1 MAETDGSLKIRVDLD
16 TKEFK
21 AGTKDLEAAA
31 RKTAGKIS
39 DIGDKTKIALEK
51 QLNAFTA
58 LNQQYARQE
67 QKVEQLKQKLK
78 ELSGQ
83 KVETEE
89 FVKIKKQIDA
99 DTKKLNTLI
108 SKMEELNSSGKKN
121 VLSQEYKEI
130 AKQIETTTSKLSRLE
145 ETQELFI
152 KTGGKRSSGAY
163 QKRELQ
169 IDELRKALANLETE
183 QKELLK
189 SGGKYTMS
197 PAYAKLELQ
206 IKKIRDSI
214 KSTKAEQ
221 DKLLSSGSAY
231 QKADNQD
238 LVNTLQTRL
247 GNEQEKLNQMGSR
260 LATSSSA
267 LNSKLQEL
275 KEKEDAAAVSA
286 DDLANSEN
294 KLTVVINKLK
304 QAASKAGG
312 MIRKMATFAGKG
324 ISAIRNLGGQSD
336 QTRMSLGKMLATSL
350 LFSTV
355 FRALSLVTSG
365 IQAGFTNLAQYS
377 NQTNASIS
385 SLVTAL
391 TYLKNSFATAFA
403 PILNVVAPIL
413 TTFINMLARAVTY
426 VGMFFAALTGQK
438 SFQRAIPVQEN
449 FAAGLADTA
458 SNAQD
463 AADGI
468 KNAAE
473 AANDYLSPLDEISR
487 FETQKDSGSGGGSG
501 GGGSLPGYTPPS
513 ASEMFE
519 TVPIESAIQDF
530 ADKIKDL
537 IAAQD
542 WDGLGELL
550 ADKINGVFAVIKDAI
565 SWEKVGP
572 QITYFV
578 NAFTATF
585 NSLIYNIDWD
595 LIGRT
600 VGTGINTIV
609 NTLYLLI
616 TGIDWKLLG
625 SSFATGINGLV
636 DEVDWWNLG
645 ALLGQKFMIA
655 WNTLYGFV
663 TTLNWSEVGLA
674 IANGING
681 AVANIDPFT
690 MAEGINSFVLGILT
704 TIQSAAETTD
714 WTMVGQK
721 IADMIKTI
729 DWVGIAAQLYE
740 TGKTLINGILEAFGE
755 LPAPVIIA
763 TGLILAFWAAVM
775 VGKAIQEVISLGQT
789 LGGVIGAL
797 TSPIGIV
804 ILAIGALVAAGVFLW
819 QNWDT
824 IKEKAIEIWSAISDW
839 FGDVTA
845 AIGDFFSDLWDGIVD
860 TFTGVGDWFTEK
872 FQSAK
877 DGIIGVWQDV
887 VDWFTTNI
895 TDPLKNLFD
904 TLWTNISDFASEKFN
919 SITETINSIVNGVKG
934 VINGMIEAVEKG
946 INWIVDGANKI
957 SFSVPNWVPGIGG
970 NSFGINIPHADL
982 PRLATGTVVP
992 ARAGEF
998 LAMLG
1003 DNNRETEVVSPL
1015 STMKQAL
1022 KEALLEVGGNSGNV
1036 TVQVIAQV
1044 NRRVLFEEV
1053 IEEAKIRQSRSGEN
1067 PFAMT

>member
-1 MAETDGSLKIRVDLD
+1 MAETDGSLKIRVGLD

-31 RKTAGKIS
+31 RKTASKIS

-89 FVKIKKQIDA
+89 YKALNSEIKKTEMALDRAI
-99 DTKKLNTLI
+99 
-108 SKMEELNSSGKKN
+108 E
-121 VLSQEYKEI
+121 KEI
-130 AKQIETTTSKLSRLE
+130 RFTETGGNIKSRAFQAMEYDIEQLNAKLDEARAKKKALE
-145 ETQELFI
+145 E
-152 KTGGKRSSGAY
+152 S
-163 QKRELQ
+163 
-169 IDELRKALANLETE
+169 D
-183 QKELLK
+183 
-189 SGGKYTMS
+189 
-197 PAYAKLELQ
+197 
-206 IKKIRDSI
+206 
-214 KSTKAEQ
+214 
-221 DKLLSSGSAY
+221 SAY

-238 LVNTLQTRL
+238 LVNTFQTRL
-247 GNEQEKLNQMGSR
+247 GNEQEKLSQMGSR
-260 LATSSSA
+260 LTTSSSV

-275 KEKEDAAAVSA
+275 KEKEDAAAESA

-294 KLTVVINKLK
+294 RLTVVTNKLK

-324 ISAIRNLGGQSD
+324 IFAIRNLGGQSD

-365 IQAGFTNLAQYS
+365 VQAGFTNLAQYS
-377 NQTNASIS
+377 NYTNASIS
-385 SLVTAL
+385 SLMTAL

-403 PILNVVAPIL
+403 PILNVVAPLL
-413 TTFINMLARAVTY
+413 TTFINMIARAVTY

-438 SFQRAIPVQEN
+438 SFQKAIPVQEN

-468 KNAAE
+468 KDAAE

-487 FETQKDSGSGGGSG
+487 FETKKDSGSSGGSGG

-550 ADKINGVFAVIKDAI
+550 ADKINGVFVVIKDAI

-578 NAFTATF
+578 DAFTTTF

-616 TGIDWKLLG
+616 TGINWKLLG
-625 SSFATGINGLV
+625 SSFAAGINGLA
-636 DEVDWWNLG
+636 DEVEWWNLG

-655 WNTLYGFV
+655 WNMLYGFL
-663 TTLNWSEVGLA
+663 TTLNWPEIGLA
-674 IANGING
+674 IANGMNG
-681 AVANIDPFT
+681 AIANIDLATVSSAISAFVIGLLT
-690 MAEGINSFVLGILT
+690 MIT
-704 TIQSAAETTD
+704 
-714 WTMVGQK
+714 
-721 IADMIKTI
+721 
-729 DWVGIAAQLYE
+729 IAAQNTDWNAVGQTVADMLNSLDWAAFASQLYE
-740 TGKTLINGILEAFGE
+740 AGKSIIDGLLTAFSE
-755 LPAPVIIA
+755 LPMPVIVA
-763 TGLILAFWAAVM
+763 TSLILAFLAAVKM
-775 VGKAIQEVISLGQT
+775 GPAMAAAVTAIQ
-789 LGGVIGAL
+789 GVI
-797 TSPIGIV
+797 T
-804 ILAIGALVAAGVFLW
+804 
-819 QNWDT
+819 
-824 IKEKAIEIWSAISDW
+824 AISDAGGLIAALKAVVAMIGGPTTIAIFAIVAVVAGAVALIVSHW
-839 FGDVTA
+839 DEVKAWMSGFLDWLHSLFLTDWTTVFGA
-845 AIGDFFSDLWDGIVD
+845 AGNTINDFFSGVSLFFGGIKDIFSGLIDFLTGVFTGNWEQAWQGIVD
-860 TFTGVGDWFTEK
+860 IF
-872 FQSAK
+872 
-877 DGIIGVWQDV
+877 DGFFNMIIGLAK
-887 VDWFTTNI
+887 T
-895 TDPLKNLFD
+895 P
-904 TLWTNISDFASEKFN
+904 
-919 SITETINSIVNGVKG
+919 INAVIDL
-934 VINGMIEAVEKG
+934 INGMISAVESG
-946 INWIVDGANKI
+946 LNWVIGGANKI
-957 SFSVPNWVPGIGG
+957 SFSIPDWVPGIGG
-970 NSFGINIPHADL
+970 NRFGINISPVSFDRV
-982 PRLATGTVVP
+982 PRLATGAVIP
-992 ARAGEF
+992 PRSEF
-998 LAMLG
+998 LAVLG
-1003 DNNRETEVVSPL
+1003 DQKQGTNIETP
-1015 STMKQAL
+1015 
-1022 KEALLEVGGNSGNV
+1022 EALLRQIMREELQGTKQNQNTSYRF
-1036 TVQVIAQV
+1036 TAQI
-1044 NRRVLFEEV
+1044 NRRVLFDEMM
-1053 IEEAKIRQSRSGEN
+1053 EEARIRQSQSGEN
-1067 PFAMT
+1067 PFEIA